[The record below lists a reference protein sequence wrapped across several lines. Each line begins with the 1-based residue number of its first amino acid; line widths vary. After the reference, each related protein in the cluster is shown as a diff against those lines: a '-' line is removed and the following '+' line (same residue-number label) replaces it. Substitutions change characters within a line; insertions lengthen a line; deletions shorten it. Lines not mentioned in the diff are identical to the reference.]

1 MNIGRNGSFKGPAIV
16 LAAASLA
23 LAGCAATF
31 VTPGAGVSFADIE
44 DVDIKALYARQPQ
57 SPFPAN
63 VAIVRV
69 QDSGYSTLTAEGYGY
84 GRYSVVTTRDI
95 ESEENL
101 VRLRNMPM
109 VTDVA
114 AVGRL
119 LLPANANTIKDLR
132 TPAARL
138 RADML
143 LIYSV
148 DTTFAVDGTALGP
161 LSLISLGLIPNRRAH
176 VTTTVA
182 GVLVDVRTGYVY
194 GTTEATAKE
203 DQRATLWSTETA
215 IDSARLKAEAAAFE
229 TFVGEFETLWV
240 SVALQYS
247 GTNIYRTSDG

>member
-1 MNIGRNGSFKGPAIV
+1 MNIGELRSLRNSAV
-16 LAAASLA
+16 LLAAVSVC

-31 VTPGAGVSFADIE
+31 TTPGAGVSFNDIE
-44 DVDIKALYARQPQ
+44 DVDIRALYARQPQ

-69 QDSGYSTLTAEGYGY
+69 QDSGYSTLTADGYGH

-95 ESEENL
+95 ESDQSL
-101 VRLRNMPM
+101 TRLRNMPM
-109 VTDVA
+109 VTAVA
-114 AVGRL
+114 PVGRL

-132 TPAARL
+132 TPAAQL

-148 DTTFAVDGTALGP
+148 DTTFAIDGTALGP
-161 LSLISLGLIPNRRAH
+161 LSLISLGLIPNRRAN

-182 GVLVDVRTGYVY
+182 GALVDVRTGYVY

-203 DQRATLWSTETA
+203 VQRATLWSTETA

-229 TFVGEFETLWV
+229 AFVGEFETLWV

-247 GTNIYRTSDG
+247 STNIYRTSEG